1 MAPEDRGVPTMRGA
15 GPASSM
21 IAAMWSIVLL
31 VTFADGDVLRLG
43 FNSMGTCREVRA
55 QYLARPE
62 VMAVGECREG

>member
-1 MAPEDRGVPTMRGA
+1 MAQGDRGVPAMRGA
-15 GPASSM
+15 RPASPM

-43 FNSMGTCREVRA
+43 FNSMETCREIQA

-62 VMAVGECREG
+62 VVAVGECRKG

>member
-1 MAPEDRGVPTMRGA
+1 
-15 GPASSM
+15 M